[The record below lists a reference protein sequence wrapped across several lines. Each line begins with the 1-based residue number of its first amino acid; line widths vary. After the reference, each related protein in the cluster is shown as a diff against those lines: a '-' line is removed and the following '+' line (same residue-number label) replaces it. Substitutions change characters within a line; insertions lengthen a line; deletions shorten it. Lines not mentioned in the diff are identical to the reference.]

1 MRNLGIFFI
10 RYYSFF
16 LFLFLEVIAFSMLF
30 NSNNYQSASFFNSS
44 NKISGKIFSISS
56 NVESFINL
64 SIVNDSL
71 SIENARL
78 KNQVLSERYSNKINT
93 GVYTDTSMSF
103 QQYTYIQAKV
113 INNTILKRNNYLTL
127 NRGRIHGIR
136 KNMGVIC
143 GDGIVGIVKDVSDH
157 YCSVISFLHKDSRIS
172 AQLNSSKDFGSLVWD
187 GLNPK
192 IASLRDIPTHVKV
205 KIGDSITTTGF
216 SSIFPENV
224 MVGKVISVSQKNG
237 DNFFEVSI
245 NLSTNFSTLRYVY
258 VVSDILADE
267 KVKIEGGR
275 IND

>member
-16 LFLFLEVIAFSMLF
+16 LFLFLEVIDFSMLF

-157 YCSVISFLHKDSRIS
+157 YCSVISFLHKDARIS

-224 MVGKVISVSQKNG
+224 MVGKVNSVSQKNG

>member
-1 MRNLGIFFI
+1 MRNLGIFFL

-30 NSNNYQSASFFNSS
+30 NGNGYQSASFFNSS
-44 NKISGKIFSISS
+44 NKISGKIFSVSS
-56 NVESFINL
+56 NIQSFVNL

-136 KNMGVIC
+136 KNMGVVC

-157 YCSVISFLHKDSRIS
+157 YCSVISFLHKDTRIS
-172 AQLNSSKDFGSLVWD
+172 AQLNSTKDFGSLVWE

-192 IASLRDIPTHVKV
+192 IGNLRDVPTHVKIKV
-205 KIGDSITTTGF
+205 GDSVTTTGF

-224 MVGKVISVSQKNG
+224 MVGKVKSVNQKNG
-237 DNFFEVSI
+237 DNFFDVAVT
-245 NLSTNFSTLRYVY
+245 LSTNFSTLRYVY

-267 KVKIEGGR
+267 KIKIEGGR
-275 IND
+275 NND

>member
-224 MVGKVISVSQKNG
+224 MVGKVNSVSQKNG

>member
-78 KNQVLSERYSNKINT
+78 KNQVLTERYSNKINT

-224 MVGKVISVSQKNG
+224 MVGKVNSVSQKDG

-267 KVKIEGGR
+267 KIKIEGGR

>member
-93 GVYTDTSMSF
+93 GVYTDTSMSC

-224 MVGKVISVSQKNG
+224 MVGKVNSVSQKNG

>member
-1 MRNLGIFFI
+1 
-10 RYYSFF
+10 
-16 LFLFLEVIAFSMLF
+16 MLF

-216 SSIFPENV
+216 SFIFPENV
-224 MVGKVISVSQKNG
+224 MVGKVNSVSQKNG

>member
-56 NVESFINL
+56 NVESFVNL

-157 YCSVISFLHKDSRIS
+157 YCSVISFLHKDARIS

-224 MVGKVISVSQKNG
+224 MVGKVNSVSQKNG

>member
-192 IASLRDIPTHVKV
+192 IASLKDIPTHVKV

-224 MVGKVISVSQKNG
+224 MVGKVNSVSQKNG

>member
-224 MVGKVISVSQKNG
+224 MVGKVKSVSQKNG

>member
-78 KNQVLSERYSNKINT
+78 KNQVLTERYSNKINT

-224 MVGKVISVSQKNG
+224 MVGKVNSVSQKNG

>member
-1 MRNLGIFFI
+1 
-10 RYYSFF
+10 
-16 LFLFLEVIAFSMLF
+16 MLF

-157 YCSVISFLHKDSRIS
+157 YCSVISFLHKDARIS

-224 MVGKVISVSQKNG
+224 MVGKVNSVSQKNG

>member
-1 MRNLGIFFI
+1 MKLFI
-10 RYYSFF
+10 KPFAI
-16 LFLFLEVIAFSMLF
+16 LFLLSNLKLHFQKNLLLSSIKELNNKVDKLQCRYNDLNTKK
-30 NSNNYQSASFFNSS
+30 NSICN
-44 NKISGKIFSISS
+44 I
-56 NVESFINL
+56 
-64 SIVNDSL
+64 
-71 SIENARL
+71 
-78 KNQVLSERYSNKINT
+78 YSDLT
-93 GVYTDTSMSF
+93 T
-103 QQYTYIQAKV
+103 

-157 YCSVISFLHKDSRIS
+157 YCSVISFLHKDARIS

-224 MVGKVISVSQKNG
+224 MVGKVNSVSQKNG

-267 KVKIEGGR
+267 KVKIEK
-275 IND
+275 

>member
-216 SSIFPENV
+216 SFIFPENV
-224 MVGKVISVSQKNG
+224 MVGKVNSVSQKNG

>member
-1 MRNLGIFFI
+1 
-10 RYYSFF
+10 
-16 LFLFLEVIAFSMLF
+16 
-30 NSNNYQSASFFNSS
+30 
-44 NKISGKIFSISS
+44 
-56 NVESFINL
+56 VESFINL

-224 MVGKVISVSQKNG
+224 MVGKVNSVSQKNG

>member
-192 IASLRDIPTHVKV
+192 IASLRDSPTHVKV

-224 MVGKVISVSQKNG
+224 MVGKVNSVSQKNG

>member
-10 RYYSFF
+10 RYYSLF

-157 YCSVISFLHKDSRIS
+157 YCSVISFLHKDARIS

-224 MVGKVISVSQKNG
+224 MVGKVNSVSQKNG

>member
-30 NSNNYQSASFFNSS
+30 NSNNYQSASFFHSS

-78 KNQVLSERYSNKINT
+78 KNQVLTERYSNKINT

-224 MVGKVISVSQKNG
+224 MVGKVNSVSQKNG

>member
-157 YCSVISFLHKDSRIS
+157 YCSVISFLHKDARIS

-224 MVGKVISVSQKNG
+224 MVGKVNSVSQKNG

>member
-56 NVESFINL
+56 DVESFINL

-224 MVGKVISVSQKNG
+224 MVGKVNSVSQKNG
-237 DNFFEVSI
+237 DNFFEVSV

>member
-157 YCSVISFLHKDSRIS
+157 YCSVISFLHKDTRIS

-224 MVGKVISVSQKNG
+224 MVGKVNSVSQKNG

>member
-1 MRNLGIFFI
+1 MRNLGIFFL

-30 NSNNYQSASFFNSS
+30 NSNGYQSASFFNSA
-44 NKISGKIFSISS
+44 NKISGKIFTVSS
-56 NVESFINL
+56 NIQSFVNL

-157 YCSVISFLHKDSRIS
+157 YCSVISFLHKDTRIS
-172 AQLNSSKDFGSLVWD
+172 AQLNSTKDFGSLVWE

-192 IASLRDIPTHVKV
+192 IGNLRDIPTHVKIKV
-205 KIGDSITTTGF
+205 GDSVTTTGF

-224 MVGKVISVSQKNG
+224 MVGKVKSVNQKNG
-237 DNFFEVSI
+237 DNFFDVAVT
-245 NLSTNFSTLRYVY
+245 LSTNFSTLRYVY

-267 KVKIEGGR
+267 KIKIEGGR

>member
-78 KNQVLSERYSNKINT
+78 KNQVLTERYSNKINT

-172 AQLNSSKDFGSLVWD
+172 AQLNASKDFGSLVWD

-192 IASLRDIPTHVKV
+192 TGSLKDIPTHVKV

-224 MVGKVISVSQKNG
+224 MVGKVNSVSQKNG
-237 DNFFEVSI
+237 DNFFEVTI

>member
-136 KNMGVIC
+136 QNMGVIC
-143 GDGIVGIVKDVSDH
+143 GVGIVGIVKDVSDH

-224 MVGKVISVSQKNG
+224 MVGKVNSVSQKNG

>member
-71 SIENARL
+71 SVENARL

-157 YCSVISFLHKDSRIS
+157 YCSVISFLHKDARIS

-224 MVGKVISVSQKNG
+224 MVGKVNSVSQKNG